1 MGADKE
7 VLIRTAVL
15 VAALINQ
22 ILVLSGKNTLP
33 FSEEEITRGLT
44 AVFTAAASLWAWWKN
59 NSFTKAARK
68 GDEAVAAARRA
79 GKKEEGE
86 L

>member
-44 AVFTAAASLWAWWKN
+44 AVFTAAASLWAW
-59 NSFTKAARK
+59 
-68 GDEAVAAARRA
+68 
-79 GKKEEGE
+79 
-86 L
+86 

>member
-59 NSFTKAARK
+59 NSFTEAARK
-68 GDEAVAAARRA
+68 GDEAAAEVRRA
-79 GKKEEGE
+79 GKREEGE